1 MKRDESIAF
10 IFFVLLMVI
19 VPLISES
26 TYILT
31 VGIFAGINALV
42 AIGLCILM
50 GYAGQVS
57 LGQAGFYGIGAYV
70 SSVLSLYAGIPPVL
84 SIVCAMIVAAL
95 AAVVL
100 AVPALR
106 LKGHYL
112 AVATLGFGEIIYII
126 LNEWG
131 PGGPSGFGDI
141 PHFGIMGYTI
151 DSTSG
156 YFYLI
161 WASVAAVMFFSLNL
175 LGSGSG
181 RALRAMHDSETACNA
196 MGLNVVV
203 LKIKVFVLSAVYAS
217 LAGSLYAHYV
227 TFVSPS
233 SFSLFY
239 SILVLTMVIVGGIR
253 NVWGAIFGAVVITV
267 LPELLRKF
275 EELDVLVYGLIL
287 TMSLM
292 FFRKGIVPILIDT
305 IKRARGSAVA
315 KH

>member
-1 MKRDESIAF
+1 MKKEDFLSLLVF
-10 IFFVLLMVI
+10 IFLFLFLPI
-19 VPLISES
+19 LSDS
-26 TYILT
+26 TYTLT
-31 VGIFAGINALV
+31 VGIFSGINALV

-70 SSVLSLYAGIPPVL
+70 SSILSLQAGLPVI
-84 SIVCAMIVAAL
+84 SSVICGMFVAAI
-95 AAVVL
+95 AAVIL

-141 PHFGIMGYTI
+141 PHFGFFGFTI
-151 DSTSG
+151 DTTKG

-161 WASVAAVMFFSLNL
+161 WCIVALVMFFSINIIN
-175 LGSGSG
+175 SRTG
-181 RALRAMHDSETACNA
+181 RALRAIHDSELACNA
-196 MGLNVVV
+196 MGLNVTFI
-203 LKIKVFVLSAVYAS
+203 KIKVFILSAVYAS

-227 TFVSPS
+227 TFISPS

-239 SILVLTMVIVGGIR
+239 SILVLMMVIVGGIT
-253 NVWGAIFGAVVITV
+253 NLWGAVIGAIVITV
-267 LPELLRKF
+267 LPELLREFK
-275 EELDVLVYGLIL
+275 ELDVLVYGLIL
-287 TMSLM
+287 TLSLM
-292 FFRKGIVPILIDT
+292 FFRKGLVPIIIEK
-305 IKRARGSAVA
+305 IKKLKGFALA

>member
-1 MKRDESIAF
+1 MSRGNTFAF
-10 IFFVLLMVI
+10 LGLVVLVI
-19 VPLISES
+19 TIPFLSGG
-26 TYILT
+26 TYALT

-70 SSVLSLYAGIPPVL
+70 SAILSLKFGMPVVASL
-84 SIVCAMIVAAL
+84 VFAIVVASA
-95 AAVVL
+95 AAVIL

-112 AVATLGFGEIIYII
+112 AVATLGFGEIIHIM

-141 PHFGIMGYTI
+141 PHFSIFGYTLS
-151 DSTSG
+151 STTE

-161 WASVAAVMFFSLNL
+161 WSCVAVVMAFSLNVL
-175 LGSGSG
+175 NSRTG
-181 RALRAMHDSETACNA
+181 RALRAMHGSEMASIS
-196 MGLNVVV
+196 MGLDIVM

-217 LAGSLYAHYV
+217 LAGGLYAHYV
-227 TFVSPS
+227 TFISPS

-239 SILVLTMVIVGGIR
+239 SILVLMMVVVGGITT
-253 NVWGAIFGAVVITV
+253 VWGGVVGSVAITV
-267 LPELLRKF
+267 LPEVLRGF
-275 EELDVLVYGLIL
+275 EEFDVLAYGLIL
-287 TMSLM
+287 TLALL
-292 FFRKGIVPILIDT
+292 FFRKGFVPLIAGRVR
-305 IKRARGSAVA
+305 KVRGSAVA
-315 KH
+315 RD

>member
-95 AAVVL
+95 AAVIL